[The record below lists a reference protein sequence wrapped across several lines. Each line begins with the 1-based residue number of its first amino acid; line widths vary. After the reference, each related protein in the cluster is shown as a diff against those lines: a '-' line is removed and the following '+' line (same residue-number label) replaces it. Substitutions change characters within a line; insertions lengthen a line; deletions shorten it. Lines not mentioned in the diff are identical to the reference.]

1 MSGFAGLF
9 TFNTEG
15 SDPAVVQKLHQ
26 AIGSGS
32 LNIVTDHAPILFAGS
47 DARRN
52 ALQFVAL
59 DIVGEARLD
68 NRDDLKAAL
77 GAPHALDD
85 LGLVAM
91 AYLRWGQGAATR
103 LDGEFAMAIFDRRKK
118 KLLLLRDLFGVKPLY
133 YRQQGNCLAFSNMQS
148 DLVHAGDEPDP
159 DALARF
165 ILGVDDDANATMF
178 DAVKR
183 LPPGHLL
190 AIEINGDW
198 QLIRHRTPKPA
209 RFTGDWT
216 AYELRNRLDAA
227 VRRRIAPANKVGALL
242 SGGLDSSAI
251 CGLAARSSP
260 GSTLPVYS
268 FHYPPGSPHDEGRH
282 IEAMQGAHRLNV
294 SRLSMHD
301 FDPLLEIEPLID
313 PGADPV
319 FAPGLGKLLRLYR
332 QARADGV
339 TVLLDGHGGDEV
351 ISHGTGLAVELVR
364 ARRWLALWNL
374 LGALQNLYGQSRAA
388 LYWDVLTAH
397 TGLRR
402 FRSRRDHRPAGG
414 VAPLAFVDATHRGEA
429 ARRARAWADKLAG
442 AQQSEAAL
450 HLWNV
455 TNPAVARGFETLSRA
470 ATGQGIELS
479 FPFFDHAL
487 VEAALAVPGHEKV
500 RHGMTRHAL
509 RRALAGILPD
519 SVRWRR
525 DKVDFS
531 AELRQGLVQHAN
543 ALRNAADLDGPLA
556 GIVDKETLVAQV
568 DRLLA
573 APDQFDSTTSFILFR
588 CAVLARWLE
597 RRRAGRGAQVGAAE

>member
-9 TFNTEG
+9 TFNAEG
-15 SDPAVVQKLHQ
+15 SDTTVLQKLHH
-26 AIGSGS
+26 AIASGS
-32 LNIVTDHAPILFAGS
+32 LKIVADHAPILFAAS
-47 DARRN
+47 DGRRN
-52 ALQFVAL
+52 SLQFVAL

-68 NRDDLKAAL
+68 NRDDLKTAL

-91 AYLRWGQGAATR
+91 AVLRWGQRAAT
-103 LDGEFAMAIFDRRKK
+103 LLNGEFAIAIFDRREK

-133 YRQQGNCLAFSNMQS
+133 YRQQDNCLAFSSMQS
-148 DLVHAGDEPDP
+148 DLVHEGDEPDP
-159 DALARF
+159 NAMARF

-178 DAVKR
+178 DTVKR

-190 AIEINGDW
+190 AMEMNGDW
-198 QLIRHRTPKPA
+198 RLIQHRVPKPA

-216 AYELRNRLDAA
+216 AYQLRNRLDGA
-227 VRRRIAPANKVGALL
+227 VRRRAAAANKVGALL

-251 CGLAARSSP
+251 CGLAARASP
-260 GSTLPVYS
+260 GAILPVYS

-282 IEAMQGAHRLNV
+282 IEAMQGAHRLSV

-301 FDPLLEIEPLID
+301 FDPLLEVEPLID
-313 PGADPV
+313 PCADPV

-332 QARADGV
+332 QARSDGV

-351 ISHGTGLAVELVR
+351 ISHGTGLAVEFVR
-364 ARRWLALWNL
+364 ARRWIALWNL
-374 LGALQNLYGQSRAA
+374 LGALQNLYGQSRVA

-402 FRSRRDHRPAGG
+402 FRSRRDQRHGGG
-414 VAPLAFVDATHRGEA
+414 VAPLAFLDAAHRAEA
-429 ARRARAWADKLAG
+429 ARRAKAWADKYAG

-450 HLWNV
+450 HLWNIS
-455 TNPAVARGFETLSRA
+455 NPAVARGFETLSRA
-470 ATGQGIELS
+470 ATSQSVELS

-500 RHGMTRHAL
+500 RHGLTRHAL
-509 RRALAGILPD
+509 RLALAGILPD

-531 AELRQGLVQHAN
+531 AELRQSLVHHAG
-543 ALRNAADLDGPLA
+543 ALRNAADLDGPLS
-556 GIVDKETLVAQV
+556 GIVDKDALVSQV
-568 DRLLA
+568 NRLLD

-597 RRRAGRGAQVGAAE
+597 RRQTGRGAQLGAAE